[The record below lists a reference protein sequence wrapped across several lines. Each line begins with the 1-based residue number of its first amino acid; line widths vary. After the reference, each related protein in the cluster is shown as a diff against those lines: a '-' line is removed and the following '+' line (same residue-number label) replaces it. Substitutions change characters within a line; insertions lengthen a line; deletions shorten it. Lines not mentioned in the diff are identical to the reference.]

1 MPVEKYLFLKN
12 IGLLISAREKI
23 SNKECW
29 ASTWE
34 PERKRI
40 VFAYADL
47 IKNYMWLNKYK
58 CWNIYWIS
66 EVSKYITF
74 IKIFMYFQ
82 WNKE

>member
-12 IGLLISAREKI
+12 IELLISAREKI
-23 SNKECW
+23 SNKESW

-47 IKNYMWLNKYK
+47 IKKLSVTKQM
-58 CWNIYWIS
+58 
-66 EVSKYITF
+66 
-74 IKIFMYFQ
+74 
-82 WNKE
+82 